1 MNLRALLVDDE
12 RKSLSMLR
20 DKIEKLCPDVQI
32 VGETQ
37 NPNEAVNLMENLHPE
52 LVFLDVAMPVMSG
65 FDVLAKID
73 NPEFEIIFVTAFDNY
88 AIEAINNCAIGYVL
102 KPIDDQAL
110 KAAVE
115 RAVLNKDRK
124 NLVLKSKALIENL
137 KLTSTKERK
146 IAIPYQEGLEFV
158 QIKNISHL
166 QGEQGYTKIF
176 LTNRNPI
183 LSSYN
188 IGHYRKQLS
197 EAGFFQVHKS
207 HLINLEFVS
216 KFLKEGYVVL
226 SDNSKVPVS
235 RTRKAAL
242 LDLIV

>member
-20 DKIEKLCPDVQI
+20 NKIENLCPNIDI

-37 NPNEAVNLMENLHPE
+37 SPNEAVSLMGSLCPD
-52 LVFLDVAMPVMSG
+52 LVFLDVAMPQMSG
-65 FDVLAKID
+65 FDVLAKIK

-88 AIEAINNCAIGYVL
+88 AIEAINNCAIGYIL
-102 KPIDDQAL
+102 KPIDDEAL
-110 KAAVE
+110 KVAVN
-115 RAVLNKDRK
+115 RAVHCTDRK
-124 NLVLKSKALIENL
+124 SFALKTNALIENL
-137 KLTSTKERK
+137 KSTTTKDKK
-146 IAIPYQEGLEFV
+146 IVIPCQEGLELV
-158 QIKNISHL
+158 RIKNVSHL

-176 LTNRNPI
+176 LTNRKPI
-183 LSSYN
+183 MSSYS
-188 IGHYRKQLS
+188 IGHYKKQLS
-197 EAGFFQVHKS
+197 EAGFFLTHKS

-235 RTRKAAL
+235 RTRRAVL
-242 LDLIV
+242 LDLIS